1 MNRLLRK
8 YNRILLAVFGVGLMI
23 VFLMPQLPDLMAQF
37 GGQGSEIATMGKD
50 GTVVTREDWRLVQ
63 QQVQILQRLEGT
75 LSPLPVVGAIGND
88 PDRYY
93 LLIHEASKAGLIGGN
108 ASAAIDP
115 DTILRLSLQSG
126 FPPAAVRQ
134 TLINYAGIRRYLGRV
149 QTAGR
154 LSDRRLK
161 LESRRMLDGVDAR
174 YVVIPAKAEDAP
186 TPNVDEQ
193 QAHFEKW
200 ADTEPGEGDHGFGY
214 RLPDRASIE
223 WLEIPRASVEAMV
236 RADVATDDLEARKF
250 WRKNQAQF
258 ESVDAATSVPDDVL
272 DAHVTEKVNDLLPTI
287 SRSASDTL
295 RAPRRGFATHENFV
309 ILPESWSDDRV
320 NIDDLRAMLGDR
332 FGLKL
337 DGENAL
343 PATGSTDGLVDMSTI
358 QQLPRVGLA
367 GTDRYGPGRNGIP
380 TRSLA
385 DLVSIAKEFGG
396 TGEVPVQNGLAG
408 PVLTDRQ
415 GNLWVFR
422 MTEVDSA
429 RPPATLSEVE
439 PAVIEDLR
447 RLARWNALQGELDGI
462 KAQTQADGLEA
473 VATEWSQAVQGPSS
487 FQRYMHPS
495 VPRGGMVRGLG
506 TDQALVDQMVERSIA
521 LGTAPLAETDRTERV
536 LVLPSDRNMAILVAE
551 LDRRVPMRE
560 AQFDNYLDQG
570 ALTGRITANDFGGQD
585 LGDLAA
591 SFTGDALRE
600 RNNFVRGTQQDDDEE
615 EKEDAET
622 DQSATAS
629 AAN

>member
-23 VFLMPQLPDLMAQF
+23 VFLMPQLPDLVAQF

-50 GTVVTREDWRLVQ
+50 GKVVTREDWRLVQ

-75 LSPLPVVGAIGND
+75 LSPLPVVGTIGND

-108 ASAAIDP
+108 ASATISPDAI
-115 DTILRLSLQSG
+115 LQLSLQIG

-149 QTAGR
+149 QTSGR

-186 TPNVDEQ
+186 APSAADQ
-193 QAHFEKW
+193 QTHFEKW
-200 ADTEPGEGDHGFGY
+200 SDTEPGEGDHGFGY

-223 WLEIPRASVEAMV
+223 WIEIPRSSIEAMV
-236 RADVATDDLEARKF
+236 RAGVATDDLEARKF

-258 ESVDAATSVPDDVL
+258 KIVDGATSVPDDVL
-272 DAHVTEKVNDLLPTI
+272 DAYVNERVNQLLPTI
-287 SRSASDTL
+287 SRAAADTL
-295 RAPRRGFATHENFV
+295 RGPRRGFATNENFV
-309 ILPESWSDDRV
+309 VLPDSWNTDRTSMNDV
-320 NIDDLRAMLGDR
+320 RATLSER
-332 FGLKL
+332 FGLTL
-337 DGENAL
+337 EGENAL
-343 PATGSTDGLVDMSTI
+343 PEVGSTDGLADMTAI
-358 QQLPRVGLA
+358 RELPRIGLA
-367 GTDRYGPGRNGIP
+367 GTDRYGPSRNGVP
-380 TRSLA
+380 TRRLA
-385 DLVSIAKEFGG
+385 DLISIAREFGG

-422 MTEVDSA
+422 MTEADPA
-429 RPPATLSEVE
+429 RPPATVSEVQ
-439 PAVIEDLR
+439 PAVVKNLR
-447 RLARWNALQGELDGI
+447 RLARWNAMQGELDGL
-462 KAQTQADGLEA
+462 KTQAQADGLDTIA
-473 VATEWSQAVQGPSS
+473 QAWSQSVQGPSS

-506 TDQALVDQMVERSIA
+506 TDQSLVDQMVDRSIE
-521 LGTAPLAETDRTERV
+521 LGITPLADTDRTERV
-536 LVLPSDRNMAILVAE
+536 LVLPSDRHMAILVAE

-591 SFTGDALRE
+591 SFTGDALRD
-600 RNNFVRGTQQDDDEE
+600 RNNFVRNTPQDDED
-615 EKEDAET
+615 DAEA
-622 DQSATAS
+622 DQPTTAS
-629 AAN
+629 AAK

>member
-37 GGQGSEIATMGKD
+37 GGQGSEIAVMGKD
-50 GTVVTREDWRLVQ
+50 GKVVTRDEWRLVQ

-93 LLIHEASKAGLIGGN
+93 LLIHEAAQAGLIGGN
-108 ASAAIDP
+108 ASAGIDP
-115 DTILRLSLQSG
+115 DRILQLSLQIG

-134 TLINYAGIRRYLGRV
+134 TLINYTGIRRYLARV

-186 TPNVDEQ
+186 APSEAQQ
-193 QAHFEKW
+193 QAHFAKW
-200 ADTEPGEGDHGFGY
+200 SDTKPGEGDHGFGY

-223 WLEIPRASVEAMV
+223 WFEIPRSSVEAMV
-236 RADVATDDLEARKF
+236 RAKVAQDDLEARKF

-258 ESVDAATSVPDDVL
+258 EGVDGATSVPDNVL
-272 DAHVTEKVNDLLPTI
+272 DAFVNEQVTTLLPTI
-287 SRSASDTL
+287 SRTAADTL
-295 RAPRRGFATHENFV
+295 RAPRRGFATHENFIV
-309 ILPESWSDDRV
+309 LPESWSTDRV
-320 NIDDLRAMLGDR
+320 SMDDVRATLNDR
-332 FGLKL
+332 FGLTL
-337 DGENAL
+337 EGENSIS
-343 PATGSTDGLVDMSTI
+343 PTGSTDGLVDISTI
-358 QQLPRVGLA
+358 GQLPRVGLA
-367 GTDRYGPGRNGIP
+367 GTDRYGPSRNGIP
-380 TRSLA
+380 TRRLA
-385 DLVSIAKEFGG
+385 DLVRIAKEFGG
-396 TGEVPVQNGLAG
+396 TGEVPVQSGLAG

-415 GNLWVFR
+415 GNMWVFR
-422 MTEVDSA
+422 MTQADAA
-429 RPPATLSEVE
+429 RPPASLSEVQ
-439 PAVIEDLR
+439 PAVIKDLR
-447 RLARWNALQGELDGI
+447 RLARWNELQGELDGLM
-462 KAQTQADGLEA
+462 AQARADGLDT
-473 VATEWSQAVQGPSS
+473 VAQTWSQSVQGPSS

-506 TDQALVDQMVERSIA
+506 TDQTLIDQMVDRSIE

-585 LGDLAA
+585 LSDLAA
-591 SFTGDALRE
+591 SFTGEALRV
-600 RNNFVRGTQQDDDEE
+600 RNNFVRGTPQDD
-615 EKEDAET
+615 EDDTET
-622 DQSATAS
+622 DQPTTAS